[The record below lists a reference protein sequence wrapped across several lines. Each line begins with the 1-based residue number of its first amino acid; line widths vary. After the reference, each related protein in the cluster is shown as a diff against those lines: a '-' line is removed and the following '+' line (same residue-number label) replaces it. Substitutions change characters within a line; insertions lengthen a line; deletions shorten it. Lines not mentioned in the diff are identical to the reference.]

1 MVSYGMPFTT
11 LISVREVAKC
21 VEARSAIVIDCRFRL
36 DDPAW
41 GEAEYR
47 VSHIPGAVYAHLDRD
62 LSGPKNGTNGR
73 HPLPSASAFAVTLSR
88 LGVTNSAQ
96 VVAYDQDN
104 GIYASR
110 LWWMLRW
117 VGHDAVAVLDGGF
130 TAWTGEHRPVEAGDA
145 TPHAAA
151 FKASPRPSMLV
162 DVSAV
167 SAITSSHEALLL
179 DARAPQRFR
188 GETESLDRVAG
199 HIPTAKN
206 YFFEQNVNERGFFRS
221 RDDLRAS
228 LQQSLGATPPREVV
242 CYCGSGVTACHNLL
256 ALEHAG
262 LTGARL
268 YAGSW
273 SEWCAD
279 DRRPVETGS

>member
-1 MVSYGMPFTT
+1 MPFTT
-11 LISVREVAKC
+11 LISVSELAKC
-21 VEARSAIVIDCRFRL
+21 VETRSAIVIDCRFRL

-41 GEAEYR
+41 GETEFRA
-47 VSHIPGAVYAHLDRD
+47 SHVPGAVYAHLDRD

-73 HPLPSASAFAVTLSR
+73 HPLPTVPAFAATLGR
-88 LGVTNSAQ
+88 LGVTNGAQ

-104 GIYASR
+104 GMYASR

-130 TAWTGEHRPVEAGDA
+130 AAWTGEHRPVEDGDVA
-145 TPHAAA
+145 PQPAVFT
-151 FKASPRPSMLV
+151 ASPRPGMLV
-162 DVSAV
+162 DVATV
-167 SAITSSHEALLL
+167 SAITSSHDALLL

-188 GETESLDRVAG
+188 GETETLDRVAG
-199 HIPTAKN
+199 HIPTARN
-206 YFFEQNVNERGFFRS
+206 YFFQQNVNERGFFRS
-221 RDDLRAS
+221 PDDLRAS
-228 LQQSLGATPPREVV
+228 LQQSLGTTPSREVV